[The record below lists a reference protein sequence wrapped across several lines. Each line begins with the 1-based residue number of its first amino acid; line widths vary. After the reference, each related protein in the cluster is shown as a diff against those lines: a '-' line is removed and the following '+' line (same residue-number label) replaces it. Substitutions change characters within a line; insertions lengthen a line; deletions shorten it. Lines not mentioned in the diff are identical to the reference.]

1 MNSLLLVSWLWVSG
15 GGGGGWFV
23 INTRRSGGDFLHR
36 EEYNQL
42 IVLYV
47 DYIDE
52 VTVGGVPL

>member
-1 MNSLLLVSWLWVSG
+1 M
-15 GGGGGWFV
+15 